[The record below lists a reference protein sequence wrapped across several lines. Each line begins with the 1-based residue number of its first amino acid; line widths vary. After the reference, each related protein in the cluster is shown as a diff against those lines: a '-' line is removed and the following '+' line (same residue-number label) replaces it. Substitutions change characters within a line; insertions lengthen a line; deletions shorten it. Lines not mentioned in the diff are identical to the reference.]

1 MNNNF
6 YAIEIASASY
16 DERYLK
22 SIQEAQLA
30 NGKTS
35 LLEKIIHLITH
46 AL

>member
-1 MNNNF
+1 MNHDF
-6 YAIEIASASY
+6 YVIEIASAAY

-30 NGKTS
+30 DGKTS
-35 LLEKIIHLITH
+35 LLEKIVHLITR